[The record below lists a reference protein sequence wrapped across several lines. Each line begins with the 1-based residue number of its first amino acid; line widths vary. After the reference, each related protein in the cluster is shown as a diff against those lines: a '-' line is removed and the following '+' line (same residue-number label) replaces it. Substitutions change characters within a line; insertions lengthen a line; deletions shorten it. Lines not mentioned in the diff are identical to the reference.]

1 MTTSRTQSMSLAAFA
16 RSWLTGLAKW
26 ESILAV
32 TTVAVFVWACTRTDN
47 FATAFNLSQAASGM
61 AERALIVLPMAL
73 LIVVREIDVSVASTL
88 ALSSVVLGVSIR
100 AGHPLAVSVVLALLT
115 GLAAGGLNGMLVTRL
130 QLPALVVTL
139 GTIALFRGLGY
150 VVLGN
155 ASVNVL
161 PAALN
166 DFGLDTVGGTHIPW
180 TIVPFLVAAPIFFA
194 VAHHT
199 PIGRRI
205 FAIGGNPEVA
215 RYTGVPVDRYRIWL
229 FMATGFMCAVAG
241 IVFTARTAN
250 ARANNALGMELD
262 IITVVFLGGVSMTG
276 GRGRLSG
283 VIWALL
289 LIGLLRNVMTLNRI
303 NGNDQGTVLGLLL
316 IGSLLLT
323 NGADRFVTWNR
334 RRRFI
339 AAEPT

>member
-1 MTTSRTQSMSLAAFA
+1 
-16 RSWLTGLAKW
+16 
-26 ESILAV
+26 
-32 TTVAVFVWACTRTDN
+32 
-47 FATAFNLSQAASGM
+47 M

-88 ALSSVVLGVSIR
+88 ALSSVVLGVSVR
-100 AGHPLAVSVVLALLT
+100 AEHALAVSILLALVVGT
-115 GLAAGGLNGMLVTRL
+115 AGGWFNGMLVTKLR
-130 QLPALVVTL
+130 LPALVVTL

-150 VVLGN
+150 VILGN

-161 PAALN
+161 PPALS
-166 DFGLDTVGGTHIPW
+166 DFGLDTLGSTNIPW
-180 TIVPFLVAAPIFFA
+180 TIVPFLVAAPIFYV

-205 FAIGGNPEVA
+205 YAIGGSPDVA
-215 RYTGVPVDRYRIWL
+215 RYTGVPVDRYRVWL
-229 FMATGFMCAVAG
+229 FTITGLMCAIAG

-262 IITVVFLGGVSMTG
+262 VITVVFLGGVSMTG
-276 GRGRLSG
+276 GRGRLPG
-283 VIWALL
+283 VLWALVL
-289 LIGLLRNVMTLNRI
+289 VGLLRNVMTLNRI
-303 NGNDQGTVLGLLL
+303 NGNDQGTVIGLLL

-323 NGADRFVTWNR
+323 NGADRLLTWNR

-339 AAEPT
+339 AADQR

>member
-1 MTTSRTQSMSLAAFA
+1 MTSPDMKTQLA
-16 RSWLTGLAKW
+16 GLAKW
-26 ESILAV
+26 ESILAI
-32 TTVAVFVWACTRTDN
+32 TTILLFVWAWQRTDN
-47 FATAFNLSQAASGM
+47 FSSAFNLSQATAGM

-88 ALSSVVLGVSIR
+88 ALASVVLGVSVR
-100 AGHPLAVSVVLALLT
+100 AEHPLAVSILLALVVGT
-115 GLAAGGLNGMLVTRL
+115 AGGWLNGMLVTKLR
-130 QLPALVVTL
+130 LPALVVTL

-166 DFGLDTVGGTHIPW
+166 DFGLDTLGSTNIPW
-180 TIVPFLVAAPIFFA
+180 TIVPFLVAAPAFY
-194 VAHHT
+194 VLAHHT

-205 FAIGGNPEVA
+205 YAIGGSPDVA
-215 RYTGVPVDRYRIWL
+215 RYTGVPVDRYRVWL
-229 FMATGFMCAVAG
+229 FTITGLMCAIAG

-262 IITVVFLGGVSMTG
+262 IITVVFLGGISMSG
-276 GRGRLSG
+276 GRGRLAG
-283 VIWALL
+283 VIWALVL
-289 LIGLLRNVMTLNRI
+289 VGLLRNVMTLNRI
-303 NGNDQGTVLGLLL
+303 NGNDQGTVIGLLL

-323 NGADRFVTWNR
+323 NGADRLLTWNR

-339 AAEPT
+339 AADQR

>member
-1 MTTSRTQSMSLAAFA
+1 MTSPDVKTQLA
-16 RSWLTGLAKW
+16 GLAKW
-26 ESILAV
+26 ESILAI
-32 TTVAVFVWACTRTDN
+32 TTILLFVWAWQRTDN
-47 FATAFNLSQAASGM
+47 FSSAFNLSQATAGM

-88 ALSSVVLGVSIR
+88 ALASVVLGVSVR
-100 AGHPLAVSVVLALLT
+100 AEHPLAVSILLALVVGT
-115 GLAAGGLNGMLVTRL
+115 AGGWLNGMLVTKLR
-130 QLPALVVTL
+130 LPALVVTL

-166 DFGLDTVGGTHIPW
+166 DFGLDTLGSTNIPW
-180 TIVPFLVAAPIFFA
+180 TIVPFLVAAPAFY
-194 VAHHT
+194 VLAHHT

-205 FAIGGNPEVA
+205 YAIGGSPDVA
-215 RYTGVPVDRYRIWL
+215 RYTGVPVDRYRVWL
-229 FMATGFMCAVAG
+229 FTITGLMCAIAG

-262 IITVVFLGGVSMTG
+262 IITVVFLGGISMSG
-276 GRGRLSG
+276 GRGRLAG
-283 VIWALL
+283 VIWALVL
-289 LIGLLRNVMTLNRI
+289 VGLLRNVMTLNRI
-303 NGNDQGTVLGLLL
+303 NGNDQGTVIGLLL

-323 NGADRFVTWNR
+323 NGTDRLLTWNR

-339 AAEPT
+339 AADQR

>member
-1 MTTSRTQSMSLAAFA
+1 MTSPDVKTQLA
-16 RSWLTGLAKW
+16 GLAKW
-26 ESILAV
+26 ESILAI
-32 TTVAVFVWACTRTDN
+32 TTILLFVWAWQRTDN
-47 FATAFNLSQAASGM
+47 FSSAFNLSQATAGM

-88 ALSSVVLGVSIR
+88 ALASVVLGVSVR
-100 AGHPLAVSVVLALLT
+100 AEHPLALSILLALVVGT
-115 GLAAGGLNGMLVTRL
+115 AGGWLNGMLVTKLR
-130 QLPALVVTL
+130 LPALVVTL

-166 DFGLDTVGGTHIPW
+166 DFGLDTLGSTNIPW
-180 TIVPFLVAAPIFFA
+180 TIVPFLVAAPAFY
-194 VAHHT
+194 VLAHHT

-205 FAIGGNPEVA
+205 YAIGGSPDVA
-215 RYTGVPVDRYRIWL
+215 RYTGVPVDRYRVWL
-229 FMATGFMCAVAG
+229 FTITGLMCAIAG

-262 IITVVFLGGVSMTG
+262 IITVVFLGGISMSG
-276 GRGRLSG
+276 GRGRLAG
-283 VIWALL
+283 VIWALVL
-289 LIGLLRNVMTLNRI
+289 VGLLRNMMTLNRI
-303 NGNDQGTVLGLLL
+303 NGNDQGTVIGLLL

-323 NGADRFVTWNR
+323 NGADRLLTWNR

-339 AAEPT
+339 AADQR

>member
-1 MTTSRTQSMSLAAFA
+1 MTSPDVKTQLA
-16 RSWLTGLAKW
+16 GLAKW
-26 ESILAV
+26 ESILAI
-32 TTVAVFVWACTRTDN
+32 TTIVLFVWAWQRTDN
-47 FATAFNLSQAASGM
+47 FSSAFNLSQATAGM

-88 ALSSVVLGVSIR
+88 ALASVVLGVSVR
-100 AGHPLAVSVVLALLT
+100 AEHPLAVSILLALVVGT
-115 GLAAGGLNGMLVTRL
+115 AGGWLNGMLVTKLR
-130 QLPALVVTL
+130 LPALVVTL

-166 DFGLDTVGGTHIPW
+166 DFGLDTLGSTIPW
-180 TIVPFLVAAPIFFA
+180 TIVPFLVAAPAFY
-194 VAHHT
+194 VLAHHT

-205 FAIGGNPEVA
+205 YAIGGSPDVA
-215 RYTGVPVDRYRIWL
+215 RYTGVPVDRYRVWL
-229 FMATGFMCAVAG
+229 FTITGLMCAIAG

-262 IITVVFLGGVSMTG
+262 IITVVFLGGISMSG
-276 GRGRLSG
+276 GRGRLAG
-283 VIWALL
+283 VIWALVL
-289 LIGLLRNVMTLNRI
+289 VGLLRNVMTLNRI
-303 NGNDQGTVLGLLL
+303 NGNDQGTVIGLLL

-323 NGADRFVTWNR
+323 NGADRLLTWNR

-339 AAEPT
+339 AADQR

>member
-1 MTTSRTQSMSLAAFA
+1 MTSPDVKTQLA
-16 RSWLTGLAKW
+16 GLAKW
-26 ESILAV
+26 ESILAI
-32 TTVAVFVWACTRTDN
+32 TTIVLFVWAWQRTDN
-47 FATAFNLSQAASGM
+47 FSSAFNLSQATAGM

-88 ALSSVVLGVSIR
+88 ALASVVLGVSVR
-100 AGHPLAVSVVLALLT
+100 AEHPLAVSILLALVVGT
-115 GLAAGGLNGMLVTRL
+115 AGGWLNGMLVTKLR
-130 QLPALVVTL
+130 LPALVVTL

-166 DFGLDTVGGTHIPW
+166 DFGLDTLGSTNIPW
-180 TIVPFLVAAPIFFA
+180 TIVPFLVAAPAFY
-194 VAHHT
+194 VLAHHT

-205 FAIGGNPEVA
+205 YAIGGSPDVA
-215 RYTGVPVDRYRIWL
+215 RYTGVPVDRYRVWL
-229 FMATGFMCAVAG
+229 FTITGLMCAIAG

-262 IITVVFLGGVSMTG
+262 IITVVFLGGISMSG
-276 GRGRLSG
+276 GRGRLAG
-283 VIWALL
+283 VIWALVL
-289 LIGLLRNVMTLNRI
+289 VGLLRNVMTLNRI
-303 NGNDQGTVLGLLL
+303 NGNDQGTVIGLLL

-323 NGADRFVTWNR
+323 NGADRLLTWNR

-339 AAEPT
+339 AADQR

>member
-1 MTTSRTQSMSLAAFA
+1 MSAPDVRTRLA
-16 RSWLTGLAKW
+16 GLAKW
-26 ESILAV
+26 ESILAIA
-32 TTVAVFVWACTRTDN
+32 TIAVLLWAWYRTDN
-47 FATAFNLSQAASGM
+47 FSTAFNLSQATAGM

-73 LIVVREIDVSVASTL
+73 LIIVREIDVSVASTL

-100 AGHPLAVSVVLALLT
+100 AEHPLIVSIMLALAVGT
-115 GLAAGGLNGMLVTRL
+115 IGGWLNGMLVTRL
-130 QLPALVVTL
+130 RVPALVVTL

-155 ASVNVL
+155 ASVNLL

-166 DFGLDTVGGTHIPW
+166 NFGLDTIGSTNVPW
-180 TIVPFLVAAPIFFA
+180 TIVPFLVVAPIFYAFT
-194 VAHHT
+194 HHT

-205 FAIGGNPEVA
+205 YAIGGSPEVA
-215 RYTGVPVDRYRIWL
+215 RYTGVPVDRYRVWL
-229 FMATGFMCAVAG
+229 FTVTGLMCAIAG

-262 IITVVFLGGVSMTG
+262 IITVVFLGGVSMSG

-283 VIWALL
+283 VIWALVL
-289 LIGLLRNVMTLNRI
+289 VGVLRNVMTLNRI
-303 NGNDQGTVLGLLL
+303 NGNDQGTVIGLLL

-323 NGADRFVTWNR
+323 NGADRLLTWNR

-339 AAEPT
+339 AADQR